1 MQQISTFVQV
11 ASFAGALLILVGYAG
26 EQFGWLSARRASY
39 NVVNAV
45 GSIILGIIAL
55 RPFQLGFVI
64 LEFAWAAISL
74 YALVRCLRPKP
85 AA

>member
-11 ASFAGALLILVGYAG
+11 SSFVGALLILIGYGG
-26 EQFGWLSARRASY
+26 EQFGWMSSRRPTY

-45 GSIILGIIAL
+45 GSAILGFIAL
-55 RPFQLGFVI
+55 RPFQLGFVM

-74 YALVRCLRPKP
+74 YALVRCFRQKP
-85 AA
+85 SA